1 MPNYCNNNLKLHHAD
16 PAMIER
22 AAKAF
27 QEHRL
32 LEEFVP
38 VPPELKETMAGS
50 YGDGYK
56 RELHEFTQQL
66 NRKYFGHANWY
77 DFCVSEWGTKWDV
90 GGDDS
95 YLSRDTP
102 NEISM
107 GFESAW
113 SPPIYAYE
121 KLQALGFQVTAYY
134 WEPGMGFCGRFDS
147 DGDYYLEGIG
157 DAKDAAKRI
166 PKDIDDEMH
175 IVADLESWED
185 MENE

>member
-1 MPNYCNNNLKLHHAD
+1 
-16 PAMIER
+16 
-22 AAKAF
+22 
-27 QEHRL
+27 
-32 LEEFVP
+32 
-38 VPPELKETMAGS
+38 
-50 YGDGYK
+50 
-56 RELHEFTQQL
+56 
-66 NRKYFGHANWY
+66 
-77 DFCVSEWGTKWDV
+77 
-90 GGDDS
+90 
-95 YLSRDTP
+95 
-102 NEISM
+102 M